1 MKGIKK
7 KKQIKTISPPKV
19 VDPPK
24 SALGA
29 LKIVYDESNAAL
41 EETQIRDL
49 KIAMGCAR
57 F

>member
-1 MKGIKK
+1 MNHAYTNEQEEGM
-7 KKQIKTISPPKV
+7 
-19 VDPPK
+19 DPPK

-29 LKIVYDESNAAL
+29 LKIVYDENNAAL